1 MNDMAGAAD
10 PVEVYRRIRGEYAG
24 VLEPSESDDDRTLC
38 IKGTVSRLPEVDR
51 MLLYLYA
58 ECRSYRTLGE
68 LLGVSHSTMRKEIQ
82 RIRKEIGDADDIL

>member
-1 MNDMAGAAD
+1 MMTDVTGAVD
-10 PVEVYRRIRGEYAG
+10 LYRKIRGEYAG

-58 ECRSYRTLGE
+58 ECRSYRKLGDM
-68 LLGVSHSTMRKEIQ
+68 LGVSHSTMRKEIE